1 MLVIP
6 SSREPIA
13 GGISGARRRGRGRW
27 RRRRGV
33 AIVEFAVVLPLM
45 LILVVGLFEVG
56 QLVRVRMVLDS
67 AVREGCRQAS
77 IGQRRAMTPD
87 PVNPINSIRDVIEG
101 YLARSGINTEGLE
114 VQILGEGGSPIEP
127 STLNASINQPV
138 ADQFVVEVSLPFDR
152 NGTQGNRLVDINY
165 KIISYP
171 RLTSRSQWYSMRDF
185 PLLAEALDPP
195 IE

>member
-1 MLVIP
+1 
-6 SSREPIA
+6 
-13 GGISGARRRGRGRW
+13 
-27 RRRRGV
+27 V

-87 PVNPINSIRDVIEG
+87 PVNPINSIRDVVEG

-114 VQILGEGGSPIEP
+114 VRVLGEGGGPIEP